1 MGWECPTS
9 LRSEGFPALRIAF
22 EAISRNDSWAGGPG
36 PLQPQRQ
43 SSPRLQGSSGHS
55 AARALGVQEG
65 EKAIR
70 IPITMNT

>member
-1 MGWECPTS
+1 MGWECPTR
-9 LRSEGFPALRIAF
+9 LWSEGFLALLTAS

-36 PLQPQRQ
+36 PLQPHRQ

-55 AARALGVQEG
+55 AARALGVEEG

-70 IPITMNT
+70 IAITMNT